1 MEQEKKELRAI
12 PIEQK
17 DVLWGEREKK
27 EKVSILIGQSRS
39 PSFKP
44 ISDMETG
51 EYEYWLRSNEDL
63 FEVIPKL
70 GLELSNFFNQHKY
83 GNEEIT
89 YLDFQQMGFVV
100 KHYDDKWC
108 GFNKRTNDGE
118 ISGKF
123 YFKTNHLM
131 VANWINNEGE
141 NSFNGTIHSK
151 RFLFEVMMA
160 LSTVTREEILGIGR
174 KYMD

>member
-1 MEQEKKELRAI
+1 MKEKKELRAI
-12 PIEQK
+12 PVEQK

-27 EKVSILIGQSRS
+27 EKVSVLIGLSRS
-39 PSFKP
+39 PNFKP

-63 FEVIPKL
+63 FDVIPKL

-100 KHYDDKWC
+100 KHYDDELC
-108 GFNKRTNDGE
+108 RFTKRTNDGE

-123 YFKTNHLM
+123 WFKTNHLM
-131 VANWINNEGE
+131 IANWINNEGE
-141 NSFNGTIHSK
+141 NCFNGTIHTK
-151 RFLFEVMMA
+151 KFMFEVMVS
-160 LSTVTREEILGIGR
+160 LSTVSREEILGIGR
-174 KYMD
+174 KYID